1 MLINEFEGYACICGD
16 WEMKISSEHYFKASQ
31 DRIKEA
37 RKLHNSGNYV
47 GSIYLSG
54 VSVECMLRAY
64 VQGNMDDF
72 YSRHDLIRLLR
83 TSGIS
88 EIISINQRRNIG
100 AALGNIWSRWKNNYR
115 YASEELI
122 RAELKKLK
130 LDRGIKGDWLKFNS
144 MTVLNSALIVIS
156 IGVKKW
162 KTLKR

>member
-1 MLINEFEGYACICGD
+1 
-16 WEMKISSEHYFKASQ
+16 
-31 DRIKEA
+31 
-37 RKLHNSGNYV
+37 
-47 GSIYLSG
+47 
-54 VSVECMLRAY
+54 
-64 VQGNMDDF
+64 MDDF

-88 EIISINQRRNIG
+88 EIITISQRRNID

>member
-1 MLINEFEGYACICGD
+1 
-16 WEMKISSEHYFKASQ
+16 MKISSENYFKASQ

-37 RKLHNSGNYV
+37 RELHNSGNYV

-54 VSVECMLRAY
+54 VSIECMLRAY
-64 VQGNMDDF
+64 AVKNTGDF
-72 YSRHDLIRLLR
+72 DSRHDLALLLR
-83 TSGIS
+83 ASGIS
-88 EIISINQRRNIG
+88 EVVNVSQRRNIG

-144 MTVLNSALIVIS
+144 MTVLDSALTILS
-156 IGVKKW
+156 IGIKKW
-162 KTLKR
+162 KTLKK

>member
-1 MLINEFEGYACICGD
+1 MN
-16 WEMKISSEHYFKASQ
+16 ISSENYFKASQ

-64 VQGNMDDF
+64 AAKNMAGFD
-72 YSRHDLIRLLR
+72 SRHDLTMLLR
-83 TSGIS
+83 AGGIS
-88 EIISINQRRNIG
+88 EIISVSQRRNIS

-115 YASEELI
+115 YASEEPV

-130 LDRGIKGDWLKFNS
+130 LDRGIKRDWLKFNS
-144 MTVLNSALIVIS
+144 ITVLDSALTVLN

-162 KTLKR
+162 KTLRK

>member
-1 MLINEFEGYACICGD
+1 
-16 WEMKISSEHYFKASQ
+16 MKISSEHYFKASQ

-88 EIISINQRRNIG
+88 EIITISQRRNID